1 MTTILKGNIISAP
14 SPGRLD
20 VTENGYLIAE
30 NGVITGVYPVL
41 PELYAGAA
49 VEDCGDALIVQS
61 FADLHLH
68 APQYPMLG
76 MGMDLPLLDWL
87 NAYAFPTE
95 ARFADPD
102 YARTVYRQLAQELA
116 AHGTT
121 RVCMFSSLHTDA
133 TLILMAELER
143 AGITGYVGKV
153 NMDRNAAPGVLDSS
167 DAQNNV
173 DRANISVSQAQL
185 AYQQAKEG
193 LNPTATISG
202 TINELYVHNGDSV
215 TAGSPIAKIV
225 SSMDLSVDFL
235 FPYAKS
241 TDFYVGQP
249 ATVYAGNFDA
259 PVSGTVESVSNST
272 SVTSNGLTAITVR
285 VKIHN
290 PGSLTDSMTATA
302 QIGSYGSYGQTPLT
316 LGGSST
322 VYATASG
329 TVQGL
334 TKLAGS
340 TVKQGETLCTV
351 ESETVRDQIQNASL
365 NLKNAQLAASM
376 AADGLD
382 DYKIT
387 SQITGRVIEKNF
399 KTGDKVEGM
408 NSGSLAVIYDMS
420 YLKLEMAVDELDIG
434 KVAVGQEVEITADAL
449 EGQTFSGVVD
459 KISINGTTAGGATSY
474 PVTIIIE
481 NYGDLKPGMNVSAT
495 IKGDQVPNALCIPV
509 DAVNRGNTVLVPGPG
524 AMNEDN
530 TAVID
535 ASKLESRD
543 VTLGKNDGDYIEVTS
558 GLEEG
563 DIVLIANQSSNMM
576 DMMMGM

>member
-1 MTTILKGNIISAP
+1 MEEMVKDPQTVQGGSAP
-14 SPGRLD
+14 GEKTKKKFTVPKKAKKWLKI
-20 VTENGYLIAE
+20 VIAV
-30 NGVITGVYPVL
+30 VIV
-41 PELYAGAA
+41 AA
-49 VEDCGDALIVQS
+49 VVAGCVANAAKKANDQMNSSYLVSQAVRQDLALSV
-61 FADLHLH
+61 
-68 APQYPMLG
+68 
-76 MGMDLPLLDWL
+76 
-87 NAYAFPTE
+87 T
-95 ARFADPD
+95 
-102 YARTVYRQLAQELA
+102 
-116 AHGTT
+116 GT
-121 RVCMFSSLHTDA
+121 A
-133 TLILMAELER
+133 TLKPADSYNVTTLISGEIESAPFEEGDLVSKGDLLFA
-143 AGITGYVGKV
+143 
-153 NMDRNAAPGVLDSS
+153 MDSG

-173 DRANISVSQAQL
+173 ERANISVSQAQL

-193 LNPTATISG
+193 MSPTATISG
-202 TINELYVHNGDSV
+202 TINELYVHNGDNV

-259 PVSGTVESVSNST
+259 PVSGTVESVSNSA
-272 SVTSNGLTAITVR
+272 SVTSNGLSAISVR
-285 VKIHN
+285 VKIQN
-290 PGSLTDSMTATA
+290 PGVLSDSMTATA

-316 LGGSST
+316 LGGAST

-329 TVQGL
+329 TVQNL

-351 ESETVRDQIQNASL
+351 ESENARDQIKNAKL
-365 NLKNAQLAASM
+365 NLENAQLAASM
-376 AADGLD
+376 AADSLD
-382 DYKIT
+382 DYNID
-387 SQITGRVIEKNF
+387 SQITGTVIEKNF
-399 KTGDKVEGM
+399 KAGDKVEGM

-434 KVAVGQEVEITADAL
+434 KVAVGQTVEITADAL

-459 KISINGTTAGGATSY
+459 KVSINGTTAGGATSY

-481 NYGDLKPGMNVSAT
+481 NYGELKPGMNVSAT
-495 IKGDQVPNALCIPV
+495 IQGDMVPNALCIPV

-524 AMNEDN
+524 AMNADN

-535 ASKLESRD
+535 ASKLESRE
-543 VTLGKNDGDYIEVTS
+543 VTLGKNDGDSIEVTS

-563 DIVLIANQSSNMM
+563 DIVLILNQSSSMM
-576 DMMMGM
+576 DMVMGM

>member
-1 MTTILKGNIISAP
+1 MEEMVKDPQTVQGGPVSGEKPKKKFTAPKKAKKWLKILVVLVIVAAVVAGCVANAAKKANDQMNSSYLVSQAVRQDLTLSVTGTATLKPADSYNVTTLISGEIESAP
-14 SPGRLD
+14 F
-20 VTENGYLIAE
+20 EE
-30 NGVITGVYPVL
+30 
-41 PELYAGAA
+41 
-49 VEDCGDALIVQS
+49 GDLVS
-61 FADLHLH
+61 KGDLLFT
-68 APQYPMLG
+68 
-76 MGMDLPLLDWL
+76 MDS
-87 NAYAFPTE
+87 
-95 ARFADPD
+95 
-102 YARTVYRQLAQELA
+102 
-116 AHGTT
+116 G
-121 RVCMFSSLHTDA
+121 
-133 TLILMAELER
+133 
-143 AGITGYVGKV
+143 
-153 NMDRNAAPGVLDSS
+153 

-173 DRANISVSQAQL
+173 ERANISVSQAQL

-193 LNPTATISG
+193 LSPVATISG
-202 TINELYVHNGDSV
+202 TINELYVHNGDNV

-272 SVTSNGLTAITVR
+272 SVTSNGLSAISVR
-285 VKIHN
+285 VKIPN
-290 PGSLTDSMTATA
+290 PGVLSDSMTATA
-302 QIGSYGSYGQTPLT
+302 QIGSYGSYGQTPLN

-329 TVQGL
+329 TVQNL

-351 ESETVRDQIQNASL
+351 ESENARDQIKNAKL
-365 NLKNAQLAASM
+365 NLENAQLAASM
-376 AADGLD
+376 AADSLD
-382 DYKIT
+382 DYNID
-387 SQITGRVIEKNF
+387 SQITGTVIEKNF
-399 KTGDKVEGM
+399 KAGDKVEGM

-420 YLKLEMAVDELDIG
+420 YLKMEMAVDELDIG
-434 KVAVGQEVEITADAL
+434 KVAVGQTVTITADAL

-459 KISINGTTAGGATSY
+459 KVSINGTTAGGATSY

-481 NYGDLKPGMNVSAT
+481 NYGELKPGMNVSAT
-495 IKGDQVPNALCIPV
+495 IQGDTVPNALCIPV

-524 AMNEDN
+524 AMNADN

-535 ASKLESRD
+535 ASKLESRE
-543 VTLGKNDGDYIEVTS
+543 VTLGKNDGDSIEVTS

-563 DIVLIANQSSNMM
+563 DIVLVLNQSNSMM
-576 DMMMGM
+576 DMVMGM